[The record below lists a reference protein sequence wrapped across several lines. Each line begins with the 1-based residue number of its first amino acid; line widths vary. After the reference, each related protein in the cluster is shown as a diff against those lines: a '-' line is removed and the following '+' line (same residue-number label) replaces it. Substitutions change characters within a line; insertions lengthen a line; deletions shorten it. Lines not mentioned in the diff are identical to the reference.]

1 MVFIV
6 KFKVEKKFQTFSNFL
21 LTSVLGHGKV
31 NSVLETGV
39 VNVGSEKKIK
49 KSFKKELTSESCD
62 GNMNV

>member
-1 MVFIV
+1 MLFSCDMVFIV

-39 VNVGSEKKIK
+39 VNVGSEKK
-49 KSFKKELTSESCD
+49 
-62 GNMNV
+62 

>member
-39 VNVGSEKKIK
+39 VNVGSEKKLK
-49 KSFKKELTSESCD
+49 KFQKRVD
-62 GNMNV
+62 F

>member
-1 MVFIV
+1 MLFSCDMVFIV

-39 VNVGSEKKIK
+39 VNVGSEKKLK
-49 KSFKKELTSESCD
+49 KFQKRVD
-62 GNMNV
+62 F